1 MTEEELIQLCKFFRK
16 GISFPTEEEEELA
29 LTLSSCERNCVQML
43 LSYPFRPDES
53 PRQVFDSYMEAQIG
67 KWHPYE
73 YNELMEMYFGREE
86 E

>member
-1 MTEEELIQLCKFFRK
+1 
-16 GISFPTEEEEELA
+16 
-29 LTLSSCERNCVQML
+29 ML

-53 PRQVFDSYMEAQIG
+53 PRQVFDSNMEAQIG